1 MSKTLF
7 FDFDGTI
14 ADSEAGIVNGIKYM
28 IDQMHLAPL
37 AASEYRDWI
46 GPSLTFSMQK
56 YYPGMDYQRGIDVYR
71 EYYLSKGMYEMQ
83 VYAGV
88 PEMLKQLKAD
98 GFDLALASAK
108 PESQLLRI
116 VDKQQLRSLFNG
128 AYGASNDEKTR
139 ISKTDILAYAIA
151 SQHAHED
158 SSVMIGD
165 RFTDMEGG
173 RNNQVHTL
181 GVTYGFGD
189 AAELQKAG
197 ADMIVDTPAAI
208 VTASKQLL

>member
-1 MSKTLF
+1 MNKTLF

-14 ADSEAGIVNGIKYM
+14 ADSEKGIVNGIKYM
-28 IDQMHLAPL
+28 IDDMHLAPL
-37 AASEYRDWI
+37 APSAYRDWI

-56 YYPGMDYQRGIDVYR
+56 YYPGMDYQRGIESYR
-71 EYYLSKGMYEMQ
+71 EYYLTKGMYELQ
-83 VYAGV
+83 VYDGV
-88 PEMLKQLKAD
+88 TDMLQQLKDD
-98 GFDLALASAK
+98 GYQLALASAK
-108 PESQLLRI
+108 PEKQLLRI
-116 VDKQQLRSLFNG
+116 VDKQHLRSLFNG

-151 SQHAHED
+151 SMHAHED

-189 AAELQKAG
+189 AAELEKAG
-197 ADMIVDTPAAI
+197 ADMVVNAPAEI
-208 VTASKQLL
+208 VTASHQLL